1 MQGDLTVDM
10 AESGSATVLDL
21 AGFYGDF
28 GVSFAIDVD
37 VTNLENGDTV
47 IFSGIDIGV
56 LTLEHV
62 SGAGTF
68 NLVMAQD
75 PCVEDF
81 FDEPVTHL
89 IETLDTEGGAFL
101 NIDSLGNADE
111 NVDIRRQS
119 DRHRHHRDRRR

>member
-1 MQGDLTVDM
+1 MGISVNL
-10 AESGSATVLDL
+10 L
-21 AGFYGDF
+21 ALH
-28 GVSFAIDVD
+28 DVD

-47 IFSGIDIGV
+47 IFSGIDIGT

-75 PCVEDF
+75 PCVENF
-81 FDEPVTHL
+81 FGEPVTHL
-89 IETLDTEGGAFL
+89 IETLDTEAGAFL
-101 NIDSLGNADE
+101 NIDSLGNSSE
-111 NVDIRRQS
+111 NVDIQRRS